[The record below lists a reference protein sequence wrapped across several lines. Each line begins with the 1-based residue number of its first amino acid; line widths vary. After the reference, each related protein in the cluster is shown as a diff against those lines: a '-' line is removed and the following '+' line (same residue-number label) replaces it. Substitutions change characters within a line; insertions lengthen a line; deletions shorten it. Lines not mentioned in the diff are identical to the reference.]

1 MKQNCKKTFIHKNNY
16 YLATSK
22 NVWKGGKFKGKY
34 DLGGGGLVQ
43 SQMTDDPDNRR
54 PRWPNFKQTEEFYN
68 IKIFFF

>member
-34 DLGGGGLVQ
+34 DLGGGAGAVP
-43 SQMTDDPDNRR
+43 DDRR
-54 PRWPNFKQTEEFYN
+54 PR
-68 IKIFFF
+68 